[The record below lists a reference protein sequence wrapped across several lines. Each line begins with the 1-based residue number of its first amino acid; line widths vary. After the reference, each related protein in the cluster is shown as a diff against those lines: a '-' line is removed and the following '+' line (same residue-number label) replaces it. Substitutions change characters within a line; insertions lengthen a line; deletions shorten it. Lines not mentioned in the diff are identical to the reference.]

1 MVAALTGGALMKAG
15 DRTQPMFHVPAVIA
29 GEQAP
34 YTPRPAACFRP
45 RRIILARGSVD
56 TPGRWALVE
65 RICAVY
71 PSAEVIERLDVAHN
85 RIDLGTTDPLKL
97 HWLGKRT
104 LVLGEHHSAV
114 RQSTEEGNTCP
125 NYWHFSPY
133 GYCPYGC
140 QYCYLAGTQGVR
152 FSPTV
157 KIFVNLEEI
166 LGGVDRVAGRLG
178 RPTAFYLGKLQD
190 GLALEP
196 LTGFMRT
203 IVPFFAAHPFARL
216 TLLTKSADVRNL
228 LDLDHRQHTILSW
241 TVTPPEIA
249 ERFEPRT
256 PRPADRVEA
265 MKACAAAGYPIR
277 AVVMPILPVPRWR
290 TIYGCFLEELTTAVP
305 LSRITLGGICIY
317 DSARQVMERKLGTAN
332 LISDRLERAA
342 SGGGDG
348 RRRFPI
354 DDRVSI
360 YRHLIGVIRRHR
372 PDLPVGLCL
381 EEHEV
386 FEALGM
392 TEAIGCCN
400 CVL

>member
-1 MVAALTGGALMKAG
+1 MMGSAEQTLPIPDL
-15 DRTQPMFHVPAVIA
+15 PASTA
-29 GEQAP
+29 GEQMS
-34 YTPRPAACFRP
+34 YKPRPAACFRP

-56 TPGRWALVE
+56 TPRRRALVE

-97 HWLGKRT
+97 HCRGKRT
-104 LVLGEHHSAV
+104 LVFGEHRSAV
-114 RQSTEEGNTCP
+114 RQSTEAGNTCP

-140 QYCYLAGTQGVR
+140 HYCYLAGTRGVR

-157 KIFVNLEEI
+157 KIFVNLDEI
-166 LGGVDRVAGRLG
+166 LRGVDRVAGRLG

-203 IVPFFAAHPFARL
+203 MVPFFAAHPFARL

-228 LDLDHRQHTILSW
+228 LDLDHRYHTILSW

-249 ERFEPRT
+249 ERYEPRT
-256 PRPADRVEA
+256 PRAADRVEA

-290 TIYGCFLEELTTAVP
+290 TVYGRFLEELATALP

-317 DSARQVMERKLGTAN
+317 DSARQLMERKLGAGN
-332 LISDRLERAA
+332 IISDRLDRAA

-354 DDRVSI
+354 DDRVAI
-360 YRHLIGVIRRHR
+360 YRHLIGAIRRHR

-381 EEHEV
+381 EEHQV

-392 TEAIGCCN
+392 TGAIGCCN